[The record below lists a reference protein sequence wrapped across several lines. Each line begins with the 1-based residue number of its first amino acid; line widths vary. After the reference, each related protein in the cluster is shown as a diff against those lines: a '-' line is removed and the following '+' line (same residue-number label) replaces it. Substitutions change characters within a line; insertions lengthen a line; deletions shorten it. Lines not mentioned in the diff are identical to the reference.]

1 MRILVTNDD
10 GIESVGLQSLIEK
23 LSSIFH
29 VTVAV
34 PSSDKSGIGAAFTLH
49 RDIKIK
55 KNSFVY
61 SNVPT
66 FVIDGT
72 PSDCV
77 CVAMEYLN
85 EKFDLLISGINA
97 GSNLGLDCVTSGT
110 VGAAII
116 GSTYKIPSIAI
127 SVCAI
132 TNVNYSVASDI
143 AIYFAKLV
151 RDKKVP
157 FFKILNI
164 NVPNLSKEKISG
176 IHNSLLGG
184 RLYVE
189 DIIESDTDQN
199 SIRIDRKRVTDVVHS
214 EMSDIYATDNGY
226 ISVSQIEPKF
236 VEVFP
241 SSIVETVNWKD
252 IVASDY

>member
-10 GIESVGLQSLIEK
+10 GIESVGLRSLIEK
-23 LSSIFH
+23 WSSIFH
-29 VTVAV
+29 VTVVV

-55 KNSFVY
+55 KDSFVF

-77 CVAMEYLN
+77 CVAMEYLD

-157 FFKILNI
+157 FFKVLNI

-176 IHNSLLGG
+176 IHNSLFGG

-199 SIRIDRKRVTDVVHS
+199 SIRIGRKRVTDVVHS
-214 EMSDIYATDNGY
+214 EKSDIYATDNGY

-241 SSIVETVNWKD
+241 SSVIETVNWSD
-252 IVASDY
+252 IAFSDH